1 MLKEKRLEK
10 RRAGEGQQRRR
21 APQRRGGERK
31 EALKTEDSILE
42 N

>member
-1 MLKEKRLEK
+1 MLKEKRLEEK
-10 RRAGEGQQRRR
+10 RAGDGQQRRQE
-21 APQRRGGERK
+21 PQRRGGERK